1 MSEEKKSVG
10 ETEAA
15 DLEEEVSSQA
25 AAESGEEEEETSAAE
40 TEEEAGGSE
49 WSPGFAKG
57 AGGCELIFRKQTQ
70 LRLTQNSPINI
81 NAGFSGFRKIFNLK
95 HFQCLPLIAA
105 DKDKAFA
112 FERK

>member
-25 AAESGEEEEETSAAE
+25 AAESGEEEEETSAVE

-57 AGGCELIFRKQTQ
+57 AGGCELIFKKQTQ
-70 LRLTQNSPINI
+70 SRLIQNSPINI
-81 NAGFSGFRKIFNLK
+81 NAVFSGFRKIFNLK

>member
-40 TEEEAGGSE
+40 AEEEVGGSE

-57 AGGCELIFRKQTQ
+57 AGGV
-70 LRLTQNSPINI
+70 
-81 NAGFSGFRKIFNLK
+81 
-95 HFQCLPLIAA
+95 
-105 DKDKAFA
+105 
-112 FERK
+112 

>member
-40 TEEEAGGSE
+40 AEEEAGGSE

-70 LRLTQNSPINI
+70 LRLTKKTPINI
-81 NAGFSGFRKIFNLK
+81 NAVFYLFS
-95 HFQCLPLIAA
+95 A
-105 DKDKAFA
+105 DRLRNSGARD
-112 FERK
+112 

>member
-25 AAESGEEEEETSAAE
+25 AAESGEEEEGTSAAE
-40 TEEEAGGSE
+40 AEEAAGGSE

-57 AGGCELIFRKQTQ
+57 AGGRELIFRKQTQ

-81 NAGFSGFRKIFNLK
+81 NVRFFTFPRKKSFVSKKSLTLFFFFIMRYLFK
-95 HFQCLPLIAA
+95 
-105 DKDKAFA
+105 KG
-112 FERK
+112 